1 MRTVYILLSII
12 GLYLLLCLGS
22 CSLFRKTSKITASA
36 TFDLS
41 KQIEAQTLDLKTR
54 QKETQR
60 YSYWEDSI
68 FHQYEV
74 VREQIDQS
82 KASTVK
88 TQENQETKQQQVLKE
103 SKPAETW
110 GSLIIVIVL
119 GSVIITMAM
128 KK

>member
-12 GLYLLLCLGS
+12 GLYLLLCLSS
-22 CSLFRKTSKITASA
+22 CSLFRKTSKITASS

-41 KQIEAQTLDLKTR
+41 KQIEAQTLDSKTK
-54 QKETQR
+54 QKETLR

-74 VREQIDQS
+74 VREQIDQAKS
-82 KASTVK
+82 SIVK
-88 TQENQETKQQQVLKE
+88 TQENQEAKQEQVLKE
-103 SKPAETW
+103 SKTAETW
-110 GSLIIVIVL
+110 GSLIILVVL
-119 GSVIITMAM
+119 GSVIVTMAI

>member
-22 CSLFRKTSKITASA
+22 CRLFRKTSKIHSSS

-41 KQIEAQTLDLKTR
+41 KQTEAQTLDVKTK
-54 QKETQR
+54 QKETLR

-74 VREQIDQS
+74 VREQIDQAKS
-82 KASTVK
+82 SMVK
-88 TQENQETKQQQVLKE
+88 TRENQETKQQQVLKE

-110 GSLIIVIVL
+110 VSLIILVVL
-119 GSVIITMAM
+119 GSVIITMAI